1 LLFRLNSRDMS
12 GNSLPYSAALER
24 SISKIEE
31 LLNKKSTPI
40 VLIDGRAG
48 AGKST
53 FAADLLEAY
62 FQLETRLPKLVHM
75 DQLYPGW
82 EGLRAGSLY
91 LNQTILAPVSL
102 GKDANW
108 QVWDWSKGERGNPEE
123 SSNGWRSFD
132 GGNLLL
138 IEGCGSV
145 SSYSAEVADLR
156 IWIESDQDT
165 RRERFN
171 TRDDGQ
177 FNDYW
182 HSWAIQED
190 EFLAAEKSRDL
201 CDLWVKN

>member
-1 LLFRLNSRDMS
+1 MLFRLNSRDMS

-91 LNQTILAPVSL
+91 LNQTILAPVISR
-102 GKDANW
+102 K
-108 QVWDWSKGERGNPEE
+108 V
-123 SSNGWRSFD
+123 
-132 GGNLLL
+132 
-138 IEGCGSV
+138 
-145 SSYSAEVADLR
+145 
-156 IWIESDQDT
+156 
-165 RRERFN
+165 FN
-171 TRDDGQ
+171 
-177 FNDYW
+177 
-182 HSWAIQED
+182 
-190 EFLAAEKSRDL
+190 
-201 CDLWVKN
+201 